1 MCLMTPACIKVE
13 FLSHWF
19 GWYKFHH
26 ENSPNRQKHRAKNSY
41 NCLDSFHHFWLKSW
55 AKIDVNE
62 LWKWPCFM
70 NQQSCINL
78 SFALLCLWYELWKI
92 LGAVCVFS
100 FFVGFLFLFFFFYSM
115 LSEKSVFLKYLL
127 ISPLS
132 LISFYVAFTSGH
144 SETYSSAID
153 DFFLILVYRFNKKLK
168 KLSAVD
174 ALVWQNVYGHITW
187 LS

>member
-92 LGAVCVFS
+92 LGAVCGG
-100 FFVGFLFLFFFFYSM
+100 FFCWFFISFFFFLFNAQWEKCIFKISFN
-115 LSEKSVFLKYLL
+115 LSSFFNKLLCCIYFWPFWNILFCNWWLFLD
-127 ISPLS
+127 LS
-132 LISFYVAFTSGH
+132 LQV
-144 SETYSSAID
+144 
-153 DFFLILVYRFNKKLK
+153 
-168 KLSAVD
+168 
-174 ALVWQNVYGHITW
+174 
-187 LS
+187 